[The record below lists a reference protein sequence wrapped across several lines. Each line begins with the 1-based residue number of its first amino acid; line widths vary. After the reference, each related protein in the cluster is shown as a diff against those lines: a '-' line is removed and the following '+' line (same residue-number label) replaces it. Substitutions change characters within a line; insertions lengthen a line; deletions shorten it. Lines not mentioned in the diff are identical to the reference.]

1 MPITKSKFTRETM
14 QMILTNNT
22 KTIGS
27 LVSLCLLLSCTI
39 AAAQQ
44 SSEIDAVKAANQ
56 AFYSAF
62 SARDVTAMQKVW
74 SSDADIQNIGPTNKS
89 VTVGWDKIGKGFNG
103 LFETYPELT
112 ASMEPHIKIVEV
124 VAWATG
130 IEQVQRKDKAGT
142 TSSAKNLVT
151 NIFQKQDGH
160 WLMVHHHA
168 SRISQ

>member
-62 SARDVTAMQKVW
+62 SARDVAAMQKV
-74 SSDADIQNIGPTNKS
+74 
-89 VTVGWDKIGKGFNG
+89 
-103 LFETYPELT
+103 
-112 ASMEPHIKIVEV
+112 
-124 VAWATG
+124 
-130 IEQVQRKDKAGT
+130 
-142 TSSAKNLVT
+142 
-151 NIFQKQDGH
+151 
-160 WLMVHHHA
+160 
-168 SRISQ
+168 

>member
-27 LVSLCLLLSCTI
+27 VLVSLCLLLSCTI

-74 SSDADIQNIGPTNKS
+74 SSECRHSKYRPDQ
-89 VTVGWDKIGKGFNG
+89 
-103 LFETYPELT
+103 
-112 ASMEPHIKIVEV
+112 
-124 VAWATG
+124 
-130 IEQVQRKDKAGT
+130 Q
-142 TSSAKNLVT
+142 
-151 NIFQKQDGH
+151 
-160 WLMVHHHA
+160 
-168 SRISQ
+168 ISDRWMG

>member
-151 NIFQKQDGH
+151 NIF
-160 WLMVHHHA
+160 
-168 SRISQ
+168 